1 MAEPPSELGAEK
13 LIVAKA
19 SPAETVTFRG
29 VPGKVKVETGLLG
42 PLLPPPH
49 AVKKTT
55 AAQKIQ
61 GNLFMFIKLLE
72 FYSALSRQ
80 LDFISDKGCTSSPRN
95 GMSDTPDRP
104 RKMADFQPDQGKRD
118 QRHHCGQKLATCDP
132 NFRPQPDFD
141 QR

>member
-72 FYSALSRQ
+72 FYSHYLVSWISFLIRVAL
-80 LDFISDKGCTSSPRN
+80 LHPA
-95 GMSDTPDRP
+95 
-104 RKMADFQPDQGKRD
+104 MA
-118 QRHHCGQKLATCDP
+118 
-132 NFRPQPDFD
+132 
-141 QR
+141 